1 MVYITFAITVILWM
15 FDKVTGVN
23 SNVVAMIPVAV
34 FCITGVITKRDLEEI
49 PANVLADLEIHPV
62 KRIDDVLNIALQ
74 NPAYGAL
81 PVAAK

>member
-1 MVYITFAITVILWM
+1 
-15 FDKVTGVN
+15 
-23 SNVVAMIPVAV
+23 VVLIPDDN
-34 FCITGVITKRDLEEI
+34 KRDLEEI

-62 KRIDDVLNIALQ
+62 KRIDDVLNFALQ

>member
-1 MVYITFAITVILWM
+1 MKILETQLGLSGL
-15 FDKVTGVN
+15 DV
-23 SNVVAMIPVAV
+23 
-34 FCITGVITKRDLEEI
+34 
-49 PANVLADLEIHPV
+49 HPV